1 VYLGLSKLNLNN
13 LHFHRLNLKNAL
25 EMLEKHKKHENGI
38 TIWDEPIIKIELLK
52 AKSKMK

>member
-1 VYLGLSKLNLNN
+1 MLNK
-13 LHFHRLNLKNAL
+13 KNAL

-38 TIWDEPIIKIELLK
+38 TVWDEPIIKIELLK